1 MQIGGLHSCALFFL
15 DFGYKWGFWCLLL
28 QRRSWWSQ
36 GGTSISTF
44 KTEKWRWIKNANSQ
58 GSIIW
63 FGGIST
69 KELLVFPHIHH
80 PQTFS
85 NKPNTNFFPS
95 GATSLTSPLQTLL
108 ASTVHEKVVSVF
120 SVQNKE
126 ALINQVITS
135 CVQHLQRKW
144 TLGGPLEDDDSLTSA
159 QVWFHSSFAHFKKS
173 ERRSKHKRFWPV
185 CRRSSCNTILW
196 KRSISRMKVSRG
208 GVLSITKQRLLGQL
222 QPCPHRRAK
231 NSSAKVPF
239 GSVKT
244 TVKKELHFLY
254 RESNGVI
261 SDPKWSSANLYHH
274 SYKFLQKSPSFPEKL
289 SQLRKVTQNLSAR
302 WKVFDKISLTL
313 VSWQQPHNCNGSAQR
328 YAAMVVAWYPGSI
341 LWVP

>member
-1 MQIGGLHSCALFFL
+1 MQIGGLHSCALLFL

-28 QRRSWWSQ
+28 QRRSWSSR

-120 SVQNKE
+120 SVQNQE

-144 TLGGPLEDDDSLTSA
+144 TLRTLGRLRTM
-159 QVWFHSSFAHFKKS
+159 
-173 ERRSKHKRFWPV
+173 
-185 CRRSSCNTILW
+185 ILW
-196 KRSISRMKVSRG
+196 QVPRFDFTVHLHISKNLNDEANTSDSDLFAAE
-208 GVLSITKQRLLGQL
+208 VLATQS
-222 QPCPHRRAK
+222 
-231 NSSAKVPF
+231 F
-239 GSVKT
+239 GSV
-244 TVKKELHFLY
+244 
-254 RESNGVI
+254 
-261 SDPKWSSANLYHH
+261 
-274 SYKFLQKSPSFPEKL
+274 QFPEWRFQEEASYQ
-289 SQLRKVTQNLSAR
+289 SQSND
-302 WKVFDKISLTL
+302 F
-313 VSWQQPHNCNGSAQR
+313 
-328 YAAMVVAWYPGSI
+328 
-341 LWVP
+341 